1 MNRVFFVDD
10 EPNVLEGLGRALRS
24 MRDNW
29 DISFANSGAES
40 LELMENDGAFDVICT
55 DMLMPG
61 MMGDEL
67 LATVMERYP
76 DTVRLVLSGQLHTP
90 AIVTAGSIADQ
101 IL

>member
-1 MNRVFFVDD
+1 MNRVLFVDD

-24 MRDNW
+24 MRDTW
-29 DISFANSGAES
+29 DISFANSGAEA

-90 AIVTAGSIADQ
+90 AIVTAGSIAHQ